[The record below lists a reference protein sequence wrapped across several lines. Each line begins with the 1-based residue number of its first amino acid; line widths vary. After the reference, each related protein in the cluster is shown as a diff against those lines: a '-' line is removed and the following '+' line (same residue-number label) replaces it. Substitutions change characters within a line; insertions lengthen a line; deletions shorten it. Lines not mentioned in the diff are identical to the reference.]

1 MRDEEKGRGKIFWN
15 VGKRGRREK
24 EMKDKKYEIRK
35 TNKKMRRKKEIK
47 GYSRENIED
56 TPSLQL
62 TKRYFFFIFI
72 TYFFGITKFFRIFA
86 GD

>member
-1 MRDEEKGRGKIFWN
+1 MWEREEDEKK
-15 VGKRGRREK
+15 K
-24 EMKDKKYEIRK
+24 MKDKKYEIRENEEK
-35 TNKKMRRKKEIK
+35 DEKKKGNK
-47 GYSRENIED
+47 GCSRENIED

>member
-1 MRDEEKGRGKIFWN
+1 
-15 VGKRGRREK
+15 
-24 EMKDKKYEIRK
+24 MKDKKYEIRK
-35 TNKKMRRKKEIK
+35 TNKKMRRKKGNK
-47 GYSRENIED
+47 GCSRENIED

-62 TKRYFFFIFI
+62 TKRYFFIIFI

>member
-1 MRDEEKGRGKIFWN
+1 MRYG
-15 VGKRGRREK
+15 
-24 EMKDKKYEIRK
+24 K
-35 TNKKMRRKKEIK
+35 TNKKMIRKKEKK
-47 GYSRENIED
+47 GGLQENIED
-56 TPSLQL
+56 APSLQL